1 MARTTGFLNE
11 ALETRSWEEQQ
22 AELSRRLRDLVAH
35 AYGNAPYVR
44 RVFDEAG
51 VTPGDIRG
59 VEDLPKLP
67 VLPKARLVEIQAQ
80 DPPFGGLL
88 AVPLEEVQRVFR
100 SPGPIYDPQGPGEG
114 WGWEEALFA
123 AGFRRGDV
131 SINTFSYHMTPAGM
145 MFDDALRN
153 LGCPVVPTGVGER
166 ETQVEIMRRARVRGF
181 VGMASFLLQIGE
193 KAREMGLDPRKD
205 LSLEVAFV
213 TAEPLPDSLRSAVEE
228 MFGLILRQGY
238 GTADC
243 GCIAYECFHK
253 GGMHVV
259 NRAIVEIVD
268 PATGQPVPEGETG
281 EVVVTLFNRAYPL
294 IRFGTGDLSAF
305 APGECACGRKMP
317 KLKGWLGRAD
327 QLVKVKGMFVHP
339 GQLQQALRE
348 FPEVKRFRA
357 VVTRRDNRDHLTVRV
372 EVEGDRSGGLRDRLR
387 ERLRHVLRIGAEVEW
402 AEPGSLPDDGKII
415 EDARTW
421 D

>member
-1 MARTTGFLNE
+1 MDRTTGFLNE
-11 ALETRSWEEQQ
+11 ALETKSWEEQQ
-22 AELSRRLRDLVAH
+22 AELSRKLRDLVAH
-35 AYGNAPYVR
+35 AYANAPYVR
-44 RVFDEAG
+44 KVFDEAG
-51 VTPGDIRG
+51 VGPGDIQG
-59 VEDLPKLP
+59 VEDLPRLP
-67 VLPKARLVEIQAQ
+67 VLPKAKLVEIQAQ

-88 AVPLEEVQRVFR
+88 AVPLAEVQRVFR

-145 MFDDALRN
+145 MFDDALRT
-153 LGCPVVPTGVGER
+153 LGCPVIPTGVGER
-166 ETQVEIMRRARVRGF
+166 ETQVEIMQRAGVRGF

-193 KAREMGLDPRKD
+193 KAREMGTDPRKD

-243 GCIAYECFHK
+243 GCIAYECYHK

-268 PATGQPVPEGETG
+268 PSTGQPVPEGETG

-305 APGECACGRKMP
+305 SPGECACGRKMP

-339 GQLQQALRE
+339 GQLQQALKE

-357 VVTRRDNRDHLTVRV
+357 VVTRQDNRDRLTVRV
-372 EVEGDRSGGLRDRLR
+372 ELEGAPPEGLRDRLQD
-387 ERLRHVLRIGAEVEW
+387 RLRQVLRIGADVEW
-402 AEPGSLPDDGKII
+402 AEPGSLPDDGKVI